1 MRTRSLARAGLAIV
15 SAIFAAL
22 LVVQVYLAG
31 VGVFGTA
38 GFSMHRDFGYLLS
51 LFILLEL
58 LLAVVGRT
66 GKVIIGLVLL
76 SFVQIILQSVFVAL
90 RVDQPAVAAL
100 HPVNGILLLFV
111 TIVISWKAW
120 RLRDEP
126 VPAPETSP
134 VPDPEAAPADAAS

>member
-1 MRTRSLARAGLAIV
+1 MRTRSMARAGLAIV

-38 GFSMHRDFGYLLS
+38 GFAMHRDFGYLLS

-66 GKVIIGLVLL
+66 GKVIIGLVLV
-76 SFVQIILQSVFVAL
+76 SFVQIILQSVFVAM
-90 RVDQPAVAAL
+90 RTDQPAVAAL
-100 HPVNGILLLFV
+100 HPVNGVLLLFV
-111 TIVISWKAW
+111 TVVISWKAW
-120 RLRDEP
+120 RLRDQP
-126 VPAPETSP
+126 VVAAETTAEHEPAPAE
-134 VPDPEAAPADAAS
+134 VAS